1 LRLRLIAPVLLVLA
15 VTAGGF
21 LVTWLDGT
29 RDARRGDSNRAE
41 IAAAEVRNG
50 VDQGANLVESLRRF
64 MLGHVTNGVSNAQ
77 FADVGARWLS
87 PVGLPAAAWVQHV
100 TVAGDRE
107 LRATLVT
114 GLSPMTAPGIDLSE
128 EPVLAAAIAEPRTLF
143 RVTATPL
150 VRVRDGRTGL
160 FLVQS
165 AARLNNGVLEP
176 GYVVLFVPGAWLF
189 TSATAGTREA
199 DTRLQ
204 LRIGDTSFGSLGGA
218 AGLGRTFTAAGR
230 RFDVLVPRKRIQG
243 AAALLPWLILG
254 VGLVLATL
262 VATNAATS
270 ERRARAQREV
280 ERIFKLSPD
289 LITVVGFD
297 GLWRR
302 FNPAFERLFGYTE
315 REALARPYLDFV
327 RPDDR
332 DRSDAA
338 IRRVVRGETTIGFE
352 NRMTCKDGSYR
363 WIEWTATPVLDERA
377 VSALG
382 RDVTERHRSE
392 SEQIALR
399 RVATLVA
406 EGVEPDDL
414 FAVVAEEIARVIEV
428 PLARVMRYESDDAA
442 TQCASFSAEGT
453 EFPFGEQ
460 SSLEGSSVLRL
471 VRETSEAARIDDYSG
486 LEGEIA
492 EIARGRGIRSSVGA
506 PIVVAGSLWGA
517 MVVSS
522 YEQLPED
529 TDARLADFTELLA
542 TAIASAESHRAL
554 AQLAEEQAALRRVA
568 TLVAQGVRPEELFA
582 AVTEEVG
589 QLLPVSSASMG
600 RLDSD
605 GMVTTVSAW
614 SGGTAAFPVGKRWVP
629 EGKNALTM
637 VVETGRSA
645 RLDDFADA
653 SGPIGVTA
661 RNAGYRSAVGTPI
674 VVEGRLWGAMTAAS
688 TEEEPLP
695 ADIEARLASFT
706 ELVATAIANA
716 ESGEGLARLA
726 DEQAAL
732 RRVATLVAQGVP
744 PAEIFSA
751 VSQEV
756 GQLFGSEV
764 AGVLRFEDDGG
775 PPIVFVGVSKNV
787 ESVIPV
793 GTRWRLDEGIVSAQV
808 FRTGR
813 SARVDAT
820 NWAETEGAVAVA
832 GEQLG
837 VASTVASPIKVE
849 GRLWGAATVSA
860 SEPLPPDAEDRLSK
874 FAEIVATAIANAD
887 ARAAVEQLA
896 DEQAALRRV
905 ATLVARGVRPAE
917 MFAAVTQEVSHV
929 VDVPAVS
936 VVRYEPDGT
945 ATELANFF
953 TGGQLFP
960 AGVRMNIEGTNI
972 LRLVRD
978 SSRPARIDD
987 YSQTEG
993 QMAEIVRRAGIRST
1007 VGVPIIVAGRVWG
1020 TMVGSTTTSDPLPE
1034 NTASRLA
1041 DFTELLA
1048 TAIENAESGEALQR
1062 LAEEQAALRRV
1073 ATLVAQDVQAAEIF
1087 SAVSDEVARLFDTE
1101 AAGVARFE
1109 HDDQA
1114 IVFVGAAK
1122 GVSEWL
1128 FGTRWSF
1135 EDAMATAQVYR
1146 TGRSARVDLGDLRP
1160 DGGDVVETAI
1170 RLGLDCTVASP
1181 IVVEGRLWGATSVSA
1196 TEQLPADAEQRLEK
1210 FSELIATA
1218 VANAESKSEL
1228 AASRRRIVAASDETR
1243 RRIERDL
1250 HDGTQ
1255 QRLVSLELG
1264 LRAAEA
1270 EIPPDKAELRAEL
1283 SRVASGLSEAVE
1295 ELRELS
1301 RGIHPAILSEGGLVP
1316 ALRTL
1321 ARRSRVPVEFDADLD
1336 HRLPE
1341 RVEVAA
1347 YYIASEALTNAAKH
1361 AHASLVRV
1369 DLGEQG
1375 GCIRLSIRDNGIGGV
1390 DRSRGSGLVGLQD
1403 RVEALGGMISIDST
1417 PGNGTRLVATLPLQ
1431 DETAVAAE

>member
-1 LRLRLIAPVLLVLA
+1 LRLRLLGPMLLVLA
-15 VTAGGF
+15 VTVGGF
-21 LVTWLDGT
+21 LVTRIDVK
-29 RDARRGDSNRAE
+29 RDARRADGNRAD

-50 VDQGANLVESLRRF
+50 IEQAATLVESLRRF
-64 MLGHVTNGVSNAQ
+64 MLGHVTASVTNTQ
-77 FADVGARWLS
+77 FSDIGARWLS
-87 PVGLPAAAWVQHV
+87 PVGLPAAAWVRQVPEPGGH
-100 TVAGDRE
+100 D

-114 GLSPMTAPGIDLSE
+114 GASPMTAPGIDLGE
-128 EPVLAAAIAEPRTLF
+128 LAVVAAAIANPRTLF

-150 VRVRDGRTGL
+150 ARVRDGRTGL

-165 AARLNNGVLEP
+165 APRLRHGVLEP
-176 GYVVLFVPGAWLF
+176 GYVVLFIPAPWLF
-189 TSATAGTREA
+189 TAVAAATQESN
-199 DTRLQ
+199 TRLE
-204 LRIGDTSFGSLGGA
+204 LRVGDTSYGGVGN
-218 AGLGRTFTAAGR
+218 AGGVRSTFTSAGR
-230 RFDVLVPRKRIQG
+230 QFDVLVPHKRVHG

-254 VGLVLATL
+254 GGLVVAAF
-262 VATNAATS
+262 VATISASAQ
-270 ERRARAQREV
+270 RRARAQREV

-289 LITVVGFD
+289 LLTVAGFD
-297 GLWRR
+297 GFWKR
-302 FNPAFERLFGYTE
+302 FNPAFEKLFGYTE
-315 REALARPYLDFV
+315 REAFARPYLDFV
-327 RPDDR
+327 HPDDR
-332 DRSDAA
+332 EQSAA
-338 IRRVVRGETTIGFE
+338 AARRALGGEMTVGFE
-352 NRMTCKDGSYR
+352 NRMVCKDGSYR
-363 WIEWTATPVLDERA
+363 WIEWTATPVPDEG
-377 VSALG
+377 ALYQIG

-392 SEQIALR
+392 SEQRALR

-428 PLARVMRYESDDAA
+428 PLVRVMRYESDDAA
-442 TQCASFSAEGT
+442 TQLASFSAGT

-460 SSLEGSSVLRL
+460 SSLEGPSVLRL
-471 VRETSEAARIDDYSG
+471 VRETSKAARIDDYSE

-492 EIARGRGIRSSVGA
+492 EIARARGIRSAVGT
-506 PIVVAGSLWGA
+506 PIVVAGRLWGA
-517 MVVSS
+517 VVASS
-522 YEQLPED
+522 YEELPED
-529 TDARLADFTELLA
+529 TDARLTDFTELLA
-542 TAIASAESHRAL
+542 TAIASAESHASL
-554 AQLAEEQAALRRVA
+554 ARLADEQAALRRVA
-568 TLVAQGVRPEELFA
+568 TLVAHGVRPEELFA

-614 SGGTAAFPVGKRWVP
+614 SGGTVAFPVGKRWVP

-637 VVETGRSA
+637 VVESGRPA

-661 RNAGYRSAVGTPI
+661 RDAGYRSAVGTPV
-674 VVEGRLWGAMTAAS
+674 VVEGRLWGVMTAAS

-706 ELVATAIANA
+706 DLVATAIANA
-716 ESGEGLARLA
+716 ESREALARLA

-756 GQLFGSEV
+756 GQLFGSEI

-775 PPIVFVGVSKNV
+775 PPIVFVGVSKKV
-787 ESVIPV
+787 EGVIPV

-813 SARVDAT
+813 SARVDNKT
-820 NWAETEGAVAVA
+820 WAETDGAVAVA
-832 GEQLG
+832 GERLG
-837 VASTVASPIKVE
+837 VASTVASPITVE

-860 SEPLPPDAEDRLSK
+860 SEPLPPDAEERLSK
-874 FAEIVATAIANAD
+874 FAEIIATAIANAD
-887 ARAAVEQLA
+887 ARAEVGQLA

-905 ATLVARGVRPAE
+905 ATLVAQGVRPAE
-917 MFAAVTQEVSHV
+917 MFAAVTQEVSNV
-929 VDVPAVS
+929 IDVPAVS

-953 TGGQLFP
+953 RGGRLFP
-960 AGVRMNIEGTNI
+960 VGVRMNIEGTNI

-978 SSRPARIDD
+978 SSKPARIDD
-987 YSQTEG
+987 YSETHGE
-993 QMAEIVRRAGIRST
+993 MAEIVRRSGIQST

-1020 TMVGSTTTSDPLPE
+1020 TMVGSTTVPDPLPE
-1034 NTASRLA
+1034 DTVSRLA

-1048 TAIENAESGEALQR
+1048 TAIENAESREALER

-1087 SAVSDEVARLFDTE
+1087 SAVSDEVARLFDTD

-1146 TGRSARVDLGDLRP
+1146 TGRSARVNLGDLHP
-1160 DGGDVVETAI
+1160 DGGYVVETAI

-1270 EIPPDKAELRAEL
+1270 EVPSDKAELRAEL
-1283 SRVASGLSEAVE
+1283 SRVAGGLAEAVE

-1301 RGIHPAILSEGGLVP
+1301 RGIHPAILSEGGLGP

-1321 ARRSRVPVEFDADLD
+1321 ARRSRVPVELDTDID

-1347 YYIASEALTNAAKH
+1347 YYIASEALTNVVKH
-1361 AHASLVRV
+1361 AHASVVRIAI
-1369 DLGEQG
+1369 GEQNG
-1375 GCIRLSIRDNGIGGV
+1375 AIRLSIRDNGIGGV
-1390 DRSRGSGLVGLQD
+1390 ERSRGSGIVGLQD
-1403 RVEALGGMISIDST
+1403 RVEALGGRITIDSV
-1417 PGNGTRLVATLPLQ
+1417 PGNGTLLVATLPVE
-1431 DETAVAAE
+1431 DETAVTVE